1 MHINFAM
8 WRKASWELIKMDSK
22 QEWDALDVISKW
34 LIATRSAVTAVT
46 VYSCIIAGML
56 AWRDGVFA
64 WLPWIV
70 ITIGLFIAHGTN
82 NLLNDYTDFSRGVDK
97 DNYFRT
103 QYGVHPL
110 VQNFWSKSKQIQW
123 FIVSGV
129 LATLSGVFAL
139 FYTSFNPV
147 IIGLFV
153 FGAVVLLAYTYPF
166 KYWGLGEFAIFL
178 IWGPIMVS
186 GVYLVLAFG
195 SNGDMSNIWRV
206 ALAGVPFGLSV
217 ASINIGKHID
227 KMKDDKVKGVGT
239 FPVRVGQTFA
249 RYTDIFSIVMAYGI
263 VIYLVATGYFSTF
276 MLLILFAIQR
286 AMYAVAVLA
295 KPRPDAAPQ
304 GFEAFWPTWFS
315 GFCFYHN
322 RMFGGLFVVG
332 ILLDTFFRKVSLNL
346 PISTNWLGVIVIALG
361 VVYAL
366 IKQQQA
372 KAKTKTA

>member
-1 MHINFAM
+1 MNINFAM
-8 WRKASWELIKMDSK
+8 WRKASWELIKMDDK
-22 QEWDALDVISKW
+22 KEWDALDVVSKW

-46 VYSCIIAGML
+46 IYSCIIAGAL
-56 AWRDGVFA
+56 AWRDGLFS
-64 WLPWIV
+64 WLPWLIV
-70 ITIGLFIAHGTN
+70 TIGLFIAHGTN
-82 NLLNDYTDFSRGVDK
+82 NILNDYTDFSRGVDK

-110 VQNFWSKSKQIQW
+110 VQGFFTKPQQIRW
-123 FIVSGV
+123 FIISGA
-129 LATLSGVFAL
+129 LATLSGAYAVYYTDFNATVISL
-139 FYTSFNPV
+139 FT
-147 IIGLFV
+147 

-186 GVYLVLAFG
+186 GVYVVLALG
-195 SNGDMSNIWRV
+195 AGGDLSNIAKI

-227 KMKDDKVKGVGT
+227 KMKDDKDKGVGT

-276 MLLILFAIQR
+276 MLLILFAGQR
-286 AMYAVAVLA
+286 ALYAVFALS
-295 KPRPDAAPQ
+295 KPRPDAAPE

-322 RMFGGLFVVG
+322 RAFGGLFVVG
-332 ILLDTFFRKVSLNL
+332 IVLDTILRKLPMDLPVSVNVLGL
-346 PISTNWLGVIVIALG
+346 IVLGIGVIYA
-361 VVYAL
+361 VVKA
-366 IKQQQA
+366 QVE
-372 KAKTKTA
+372 KAKKA

>member
-8 WRKASWELIKMDSK
+8 WRKASWELIKMDDK
-22 QEWDALDVISKW
+22 KEWDALDVVSKW

-56 AWRDGVFA
+56 AWRDGVFSL
-64 WLPWIV
+64 LPWLV

-82 NLLNDYTDFSRGVDK
+82 NLLNDYTDYSRGVDK

-129 LATLSGVFAL
+129 LATLSGIFAL
-139 FYTSFNPV
+139 YYTSFNPI
-147 IIGLFV
+147 IIGLFI
-153 FGAVVLLAYTYPF
+153 FGAIVLLAYTYPF

-178 IWGPIMVS
+178 IWGPIMVT

-195 SNGDMSNIWRV
+195 SNGDMSNVWRV

-227 KMKDDKVKGVGT
+227 KMKDDKAKGVGT

-249 RYTDIFSIVMAYGI
+249 RYTDIFSIVAAYGI

-276 MLLILFAIQR
+276 MLLILFAAQR

-322 RMFGGLFVVG
+322 RSFGGLFVIG
-332 ILLDTFFRKVSLNL
+332 ILLDTFFRKVSLGL
-346 PISTNWLGVIVIALG
+346 PLSTNWLGAIVIG
-361 VVYAL
+361 VGIVYAVV
-366 IKQQQA
+366 KAQMA
-372 KAKTKTA
+372 KAKKA